1 MCLFHSPLFRQNRV
15 FVENGPI
22 ERIYM
27 LTKVR
32 ATAYPGFGGPMLVD
46 ALGVP
51 RQSDHSL
58 GLGGLDDALADL
70 NVEALCSALEAYF
83 LSLKK
88 AQVEELSSDFSRFD
102 QVIQVQTVAV
112 VVALYG
118 LNGGEKTPIFKYDPV
133 GMTLKS

>member
-1 MCLFHSPLFRQNRV
+1 LGVIPSSPLA
-15 FVENGPI
+15 PTTLAKK
-22 ERIYM
+22 
-27 LTKVR
+27 LTHLESF
-32 ATAYPGFGGPMLVD
+32 Y
-46 ALGVP
+46 

-102 QVIQVQTVAV
+102 QVIQVQTVIENGLLGSPSSQVWLCTIESLGVLRATEKSTQQKASFQSSNRIAAV
-112 VVALYG
+112 
-118 LNGGEKTPIFKYDPV
+118 
-133 GMTLKS
+133 